1 MIQNPIHEYA
11 DSGLYYVTLYIENV
25 YGCKDTTQ
33 KPLKIKPTFAIWIP
47 NAFTPDGDNIND
59 YFTIKGYGIIQL
71 ETLIFDRWG
80 EIVFNSIELE
90 PKWNGTY
97 KGKLVKTDVY
107 VYKVKARDIFGE
119 WHDFI
124 GRVSVIK

>member
-1 MIQNPIHEYA
+1 M
-11 DSGLYYVTLYIENV
+11 
-25 YGCKDTTQ
+25 
-33 KPLKIKPTFAIWIP
+33 
-47 NAFTPDGDNIND
+47 
-59 YFTIKGYGIIQL
+59 QL

-90 PKWNGTY
+90 PKWNGVY

-119 WHDFI
+119 WHDFT